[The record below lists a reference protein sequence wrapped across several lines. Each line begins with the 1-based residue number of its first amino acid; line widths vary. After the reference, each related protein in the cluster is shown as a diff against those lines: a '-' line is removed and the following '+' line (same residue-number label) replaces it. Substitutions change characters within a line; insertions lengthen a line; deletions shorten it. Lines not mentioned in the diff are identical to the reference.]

1 MLPAGDD
8 KPGIMDSSQASV
20 CNIHQAA
27 LVGRVIQRDALLSE
41 RWITAI
47 TEDHQDHSSLPHPMW
62 AKAVHLI
69 SYR

>member
-8 KPGIMDSSQASV
+8 KPGVMDSSQAST
-20 CNIHQAA
+20 CNIRQAA
-27 LVGRVIQRDALLSE
+27 LVGRVIQRDTLLSE
-41 RWITAI
+41 RWITAVA
-47 TEDHQDHSSLPHPMW
+47 EDHQDHSLLPYPLW